1 MPDPTPMRRAV
12 KGNHVTTKKCSDE
25 IGEVT
30 DAVLLR
36 KAFER
41 GAAGATV
48 RPVSAHER
56 VN

>member
-1 MPDPTPMRRAV
+1 MRRAV

-41 GAAGATV
+41 GTAGATV